1 MADYGFRMA
10 VFTFHTFQLTPSAT
24 RSMISPVA
32 PSVKTAVLTNPNHKL
47 TYVKKGIGADVQAK
61 IAYVDQ
67 INIGLGMTDKQR
79 KLVLGLIDHESA
91 GTWSETIKGDNGCS
105 TGIGQWNACPGSRRQ
120 APKTFNEQAQLICTE
135 MKAKFDEF
143 PDEIAVGKHN
153 APAWDSNP
161 RYTAKVIKSSKLF
174 NF

>member
-10 VFTFHTFQLTPSAT
+10 VFTLHTFSVGVSTPQANLTN
-24 RSMISPVA
+24 VKQ
-32 PSVKTAVLTNPNHKL
+32 VKTKL
-47 TYVKKGIGADVQAK
+47 TYVKKGVGSDVQAK

-67 INIGLGMTDKQR
+67 INIDLGLTDHQR

-105 TGIGQWNACPGSRRQ
+105 TGIGQWNACPGSNRH
-120 APKTFNEQAQLICTE
+120 APKTFNEQAQLICKE
-135 MKAKFDEF
+135 MKDKFDRF

-153 APAWDSNP
+153 APAWSSNP

-174 NF
+174 SF